1 MDLSECDGFYFLP
14 GEEEGDLQLKYFS
27 FADELSGG
35 KKLGGNGVAD
45 TWMIAFFRK
54 DEDGSPIFDET
65 MEAIFYDPKTYIAQ
79 LAGTGLYGCM
89 LRKTDKSVKWFN
101 DYLKSI
107 KESFT
112 ILKSLNK

>member
-27 FADELSGG
+27 FTDELSGG
-35 KKLGGNGVAD
+35 KKLGGSDVAD

-54 DEDGSPIFDET
+54 DEDGSPIFDES

-101 DYLKSI
+101 DYLKNI